1 MGRESWGRGLGVSHG
16 EHGLLVSRG
25 REGDVIIW
33 GGVKVGG
40 KGLRCVVGI
49 HTLDVEYL
57 VVQ

>member
-1 MGRESWGRGLGVSHG
+1 MVCLCRVRK
-16 EHGLLVSRG
+16 
-25 REGDVIIW
+25 GDVIIW